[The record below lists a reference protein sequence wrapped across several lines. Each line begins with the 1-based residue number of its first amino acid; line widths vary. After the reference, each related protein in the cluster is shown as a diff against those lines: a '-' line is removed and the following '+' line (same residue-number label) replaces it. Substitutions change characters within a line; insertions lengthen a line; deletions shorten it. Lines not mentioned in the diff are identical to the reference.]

1 MSGQNKLQCPVSN
14 TTVLEM
20 PNHGTG
26 TETPLGASGAPGRAL
41 SPDRWHGDAGTV
53 GLQLGAPPP
62 PLVTVLCS
70 FCLLCGTPR
79 SESPKP
85 PASGEEKPPDP

>member
-26 TETPLGASGAPGRAL
+26 SETPLGASGAPGRAL

-53 GLQLGAPPP
+53 GLQLGAPPTP
-62 PLVTVLCS
+62 PQRPSSAAFVSCV
-70 FCLLCGTPR
+70 GP
-79 SESPKP
+79 
-85 PASGEEKPPDP
+85 